1 MHERISIG
9 NSWPHETTLVSWVIK
24 ILNFFICVSW
34 LQLKVHLNSFKK
46 HAKLSLQLLNLK
58 KKIYFLCCRSF
69 PSSFFIN
76 MTPLS
81 EVLVHFTSLKAHTSP
96 TCKELSCTNF
106 LQPVEKFVL
115 VAPIMYLIDQ
125 VLPSKTERVTLV
137 FLVRK
142 YLSKKWNGTVYI

>member
-1 MHERISIG
+1 MTARNHFGVLSNKDSKFFYLCFLASTQSSSELFQK
-9 NSWPHETTLVSWVIK
+9 TCK
-24 ILNFFICVSW
+24 IEPSTP
-34 LQLKVHLNSFKK
+34 KFKK
-46 HAKLSLQLLNLK
+46 KF
-58 KKIYFLCCRSF
+58 YFLCCRSF
-69 PSSFFIN
+69 PSSFFLN